1 LPRWDANSPGWVGPE
16 KKAVRA
22 SEVDQAR
29 IQELR
34 ERYLKW
40 APDTD
45 PSRLVFID
53 ESGAHIAMTRETA
66 WAPIG
71 EQPRDAVPRNRGT
84 VITMIAALSMAG
96 LLSMTTIEGGT
107 SAEVFVAWVEHV
119 LVPDLT
125 EGDIVVMD
133 NLGAHKDVRVRALI
147 EAANASIA
155 YLPPYSPDLNP
166 IELAWTKVKRWLR
179 TARRRSRDAIDDALD
194 KIMHLIT
201 ESDAMGWFKHC
212 GYKVQSE

>member
-1 LPRWDANSPGWVGPE
+1 M
-16 KKAVRA
+16 
-22 SEVDQAR
+22 DQAR

-96 LLSMTTIEGGT
+96 LHSMMTIEGGT

-155 YLPPYSPDLNP
+155 YLLPYSQRKPTRA
-166 IELAWTKVKRWLR
+166 ITS
-179 TARRRSRDAIDDALD
+179 TA
-194 KIMHLIT
+194 
-201 ESDAMGWFKHC
+201 
-212 GYKVQSE
+212 V